1 MVILSEYLDK
11 INLDDVNFDEDS
23 PETIIHVTIMVQCN
37 RFKQRKVFKIEINK
51 ELMSVAWPSTR
62 WWDWC
67 LLENE
72 KRNLT
77 IFDR

>member
-37 RFKQRKVFKIEINK
+37 TFKQRKVFKIEINK
-51 ELMSVAWPSTR
+51 ELMSLA
-62 WWDWC
+62 
-67 LLENE
+67 
-72 KRNLT
+72 
-77 IFDR
+77 

>member
-11 INLDDVNFDEDS
+11 TNLNNVNFHEDS

-51 ELMSVAWPSTR
+51 KLMSVA
-62 WWDWC
+62 
-67 LLENE
+67 
-72 KRNLT
+72 
-77 IFDR
+77 